1 MKNDRLINNIIL
13 GLAIILAVLA
23 LVIGLMVKEELSGI
37 KASLEEELKAQ
48 LTQQIDA
55 SEQNTETRQNK
66 LEEIINELVEQAENE
81 CRDVNVRSIA
91 HRGASSY
98 APENTLPAFQL
109 AKELGFSCVETDIRF
124 TRDGIPVCLHDGSID
139 RTSNGTG
146 DLGNL
151 TLEEVRQYDF
161 GAWKDSRY
169 AGTVIPTFE
178 EFLLLCKNIGLHP
191 YIEMKEGT
199 SEQVRNLVDT
209 VNNYGMKGKV
219 TWISFDISLLAT
231 VRWYDDGAR
240 LGYLVSEFYPSV
252 VTAISGL
259 RSGKNE
265 VFLNSC
271 INNSWVVEECRKTKL
286 PLEIWTINKEWQME
300 EMDPYIT
307 GVTSNCLIYGRYL
320 YEKEMAAGY
329 SSQNR

>member
-1 MKNDRLINNIIL
+1 MKNDRLINNIIF

-55 SEQNTETRQNK
+55 SVQNTETRQNK

-146 DLGNL
+146 DIGNL

-178 EFLLLCKNIGLHP
+178 EFLLLCKSIGLHP
-191 YIEMKEGT
+191 YIELKEGT
-199 SEQVRNLVDT
+199 ADQIRNLVDM
-209 VNNYGMKGKV
+209 VDQYGLRGKAS
-219 TWISFDISLLAT
+219 WISFDISLLSA
-231 VRWYDDGAR
+231 VRWYDEEAR
-240 LGYLVSEFYPSV
+240 LGYLIGDFSLSV
-252 VTAISGL
+252 INEICWL

-265 VFLNSC
+265 VFLDSNYY
-271 INNSWVVEECRKTKL
+271 NGWVVDECRKAKL
-286 PLEIWTINKEWQME
+286 PLEIWTVNKEEQMASV
-300 EMDPYIT
+300 DPYIS
-307 GVTSNCLIYGRYL
+307 GVTSDSLRYGQYL
-320 YEKEMAAGY
+320 YERQSLDNGA
-329 SSQNR
+329 S

>member
-1 MKNDRLINNIIL
+1 MKNERLINNIIL
-13 GLAIILAVLA
+13 ALAIILAVLA
-23 LVIGLMVKEELSGI
+23 LVIGLMVKEELGGI
-37 KASLEEELKAQ
+37 KASLEDELKAQ
-48 LTQQIDA
+48 LTQQIA
-55 SEQNTETRQNK
+55 VSEHNTETRQNK
-66 LEEIINELVEQAENE
+66 LEEMINELVEQAENE
-81 CRDVNVRSIA
+81 CRDINVRSIA

-98 APENTLPAFQL
+98 APENTMPAFQL

-146 DLGNL
+146 DIGNL

-161 GAWKDSRY
+161 GAWKDSCY
-169 AGTVIPTFE
+169 TGTVIPTCE
-178 EFLLLCKNIGLHP
+178 EFLSLCKNIGLHP

-199 SEQVRNLVDT
+199 SEQVRNLVDM
-209 VNNYGMKGKV
+209 VNNYGMRGKV
-219 TWISFDISLLAT
+219 TWISFDISLLAA

-271 INNSWVVEECRKTKL
+271 VYNSWVVEECRKARL
-286 PLEIWTINKEWQME
+286 PLEIWTLNQEQQME
-300 EMDPYIT
+300 GIDPYIT
-307 GVTSNCLIYGRYL
+307 GVTSNGLVYGQYL
-320 YEKEMAAGY
+320 YEKAMATK
-329 SSQNR
+329 